1 MQLTYDARADRL
13 IWQIRTRDGAMYG
26 VWLTRR
32 MVARLWPPMQKMVL
46 QAAAPVISPQSIA
59 VPEAREM
66 LAEAARHRALPTAD
80 FAAAFDPTPVSRPLG
95 PEPLLPDAIDLT
107 PVPGVGG
114 AAGALN
120 VRVRELGGRSLELQ
134 LGDDLAAALLRLMEA
149 AISTSAWFGHVAVE
163 AAAEPVERGPDRPL
177 N

>member
-13 IWQIRTRDGAMYG
+13 SWQIRTRDGAMYG

-32 MVARLWPPMQKMVL
+32 MVARLWPPMQKLVL
-46 QAAAPVISPQSIA
+46 QAAAPQIAPGSIA

-66 LAEAARHRALPTAD
+66 MAEAARQRPLPTAD
-80 FAAAFDPTPVSRPLG
+80 FSAAFDPTPVSRPLG

-107 PVPGVGG
+107 PVAGVGG
-114 AAGALN
+114 AAGALH

-134 LGDDLAAALLRLMEA
+134 LGDDLATALLRLMEA
-149 AISTSAWFGHVAVE
+149 AIGTSAWFAHVA
-163 AAAEPVERGPDRPL
+163 AQTAPEPHSPPGAL